1 MRSFPFTAIYAQED
15 FKLALILCMIDPGLG
30 GVLALGDKGTGKTT
44 TVRGL
49 SHLMQH
55 TITDFPFINLPIGAT
70 EDRVLGTIKLDILI
84 NEKRTEVQQGLLA
97 AANHGILYIDEV
109 NLLNDHLM
117 DVLLDAAA
125 SGGYHLERDT
135 ISKWF
140 ESRFCL
146 VGTMNPEEGEL
157 RPQLLDR
164 FGLSVTVKTPMDRID
179 RMEIINRRL
188 QFDTD
193 IPAFHEKYEAQE
205 QQLAQQIMYAR
216 EHVKRVS
223 YSDIILASIASTCIQ
238 YQVEG
243 LRADILLLKAARAHA
258 AFYSKKEVT
267 SDDVHK
273 VMPFVLSHRSKHYS
287 STQNSQQKR
296 ESQSPR
302 EEKEGDSI
310 RVRMS

>member
-49 SHLMQH
+49 SHLMQR
-55 TITDFPFINLPIGAT
+55 TSPDFPFINLPIGAT

-97 AANHGILYIDEV
+97 AAHQGILYIDEV
-109 NLLNDHLM
+109 NLLNDYLM

-135 ISKWF
+135 VSKWF

-179 RMEIINRRL
+179 RMEIVNRRL
-188 QFDTD
+188 QFDSDT
-193 IPAFHEKYEAQE
+193 PAFLDKYETLE

-216 EHVKRVS
+216 EHVKQVT
-223 YSDIILASIASTCIQ
+223 YTDIILATIADTCIH

-243 LRADILLLKAARAHA
+243 LRADILLLKAARAYA

-267 SDDVHK
+267 KEDIHK

-287 STQNSQQKR
+287 SAQNSQQKR
-296 ESQSPR
+296 ENQSPR

-310 RVRMS
+310 RINMS

>member
-49 SHLMQH
+49 SHLMQRC
-55 TITDFPFINLPIGAT
+55 ITGFPFVNLPIGAT
-70 EDRVLGTIKLDILI
+70 EDRVLGTIRLDILI

-97 AANHGILYIDEV
+97 AANQGILYIDEV
-109 NLLNDHLM
+109 NLLNDYLM

-125 SGGYHLERDT
+125 SGAYHLERDT
-135 ISKWF
+135 VSQWF
-140 ESRFCL
+140 ESKFCL

-179 RMEIINRRL
+179 RMEIISRRL

-193 IPAFHEKYEAQE
+193 TPAFIEKYDRQE
-205 QQLAQQIMYAR
+205 QQLVQQIMYAR
-216 EHVKRVS
+216 EQLKQVS
-223 YSDIILASIASTCIQ
+223 YSDMILANIADTCIQ

-258 AFYSKKEVT
+258 AFFGKKEVT
-267 SDDVHK
+267 TDDIHK

-287 STQNSQQKR
+287 STQNSQQQR
-296 ESQSPR
+296 ENQSPR

-310 RVRMS
+310 RISMS

>member
-49 SHLMQH
+49 SHLMQRS
-55 TITDFPFINLPIGAT
+55 ITDFPFVNLPIGAT
-70 EDRVLGTIKLDILI
+70 EDRVLGTIKLDVLI

-97 AANHGILYIDEV
+97 TANCGILYIDEV
-109 NLLNDHLM
+109 NLLNDYLM

-135 ISKWF
+135 VSKWF
-140 ESRFCL
+140 ESKFCL

-179 RMEIINRRL
+179 RMEIISRRL
-188 QFDTD
+188 QFDAD
-193 IPAFHEKYEAQE
+193 VPAFHEKYEAEE

-216 EHVKRVS
+216 EQVKQVT
-223 YSDIILASIASTCIQ
+223 YSDSILAGIADTCIQ
-238 YQVEG
+238 YKVEG
-243 LRADILLLKAARAHA
+243 LRADILLLKAARAYA
-258 AFYSKKEVT
+258 AFYGKKEVT
-267 SDDVHK
+267 TDDVHK

-287 STQNSQQKR
+287 TQHSQQKR

-302 EEKEGDSI
+302 EEKEGES
-310 RVRMS
+310 RKVHMS

>member
-1 MRSFPFTAIYAQED
+1 MNSYPFTAIYAQDD

-49 SHLMQH
+49 SRLMQR
-55 TITDFPFINLPIGAT
+55 TDASFPFINLPIGAT
-70 EDRVLGTIKLDILI
+70 EDRVLGTVKLDILI
-84 NEKRTEVQQGLLA
+84 NEKRTEIQQGLLA
-97 AANHGILYIDEV
+97 AANRGILYIDEV
-109 NLLNDHLM
+109 NLLNDYLM

-135 ISKWF
+135 VSSWF

-164 FGLSVTVKTPMDRID
+164 FGLSVTVRTPMDKTD
-179 RMEIINRRL
+179 RMQIVSRRL
-188 QFDTD
+188 QFDND
-193 IPAFHEKYEAQE
+193 PQAFLDKYDEQE
-205 QQLAQQIMYAR
+205 ERLALQIRAAR
-216 EHVKRVS
+216 ELLKQVAC
-223 YSDIILASIASTCIQ
+223 DDNIAATIADTCIE
-238 YQVEG
+238 YKVEG

-258 AFYSKKEVT
+258 AFYNKREVT
-267 SDDVHK
+267 ANDVHK

-287 STQNSQQKR
+287 SPQSPQQKR
-296 ESQSPR
+296 ESQSSR

-310 RVRMS
+310 RITVS